1 MYIHVESWHIFLW
14 IFIFGNISVS
24 AEIIETPIPASMGN
38 KIVSQRIKVVE
49 VRIHNIDAS
58 DNFAYFHAELSTS
71 GTLKNVVGSNILT
84 IDSISVSGP
93 INEDD
98 FKTLWNGT
106 FNGKLKIINLEN
118 AVVENGIIPDYALF
132 HTDSQFDSENGI
144 IYPTKLEVLLLPDGI
159 THIGRHAVAWA
170 TKLRKIRFPSTL
182 KSIGIAT
189 FTNCYSLTCKSFTLP
204 ESLEELGDQV
214 FYECRNLNGEISLP
228 KFLKYIDSGVFYAC
242 GLTKA
247 TIPQTLLHLGSFA
260 FMGCNLQ
267 EAILPDDCRLGTS
280 GCQFRGNWEIKKVH
294 LPESLKTIPS
304 QIFYDC
310 LELDDVNIPPHL
322 EVIEDFAF
330 HQTAIKEI
338 TFPPTLREIG
348 LDAFQSCYLKTLV
361 LPPSVTILGFR
372 AFEGTRLESVY
383 SMATTPPTC
392 ERSPYDETPY
402 PFIDLPSSTPIYVPI
417 GTKDL
422 YINVPGW
429 NTHSN
434 YIETNEFPY
443 SSIAEVDVDNEILNH
458 AIYDLTGRKV
468 LKTTPGQIYIINGQ
482 KIMAK

>member
-1 MYIHVESWHIFLW
+1 MHIHIERLLILLW

-38 KIVSQRIKVVE
+38 EMVSQRIKVGE
-49 VRIHNIDAS
+49 VGIHNADAS

-71 GTLKNVVGSNILT
+71 GTLQDVVGNNILT

-93 INEDD
+93 INDND

-118 AVVENGIIPDYALF
+118 AVVGSGIVPDYALF

-189 FTNCYSLTCKSFTLP
+189 FTNCYSLTCESFTLP

-214 FYECRNLNGEISLP
+214 FYQCRNLNGEISLP
-228 KFLKYIDSGVFYAC
+228 KNLKYIDSAVFYTC

-247 TIPQTLLHLGSFA
+247 TIPKTLLHLGSFA
-260 FMGCNLQ
+260 FMGCNLR
-267 EAILPDDCRLGTS
+267 EAVLPDDCSLGAS
-280 GCQFRGNWEIKKVH
+280 GCQFRSNWELKKVH

-304 QIFYDC
+304 DIFYDC
-310 LELDDVNIPPHL
+310 LLLDDVNIPSQL
-322 EVIEDFAF
+322 EVIEEFAF

-338 TFPPTLREIG
+338 TFPPTLKEIG
-348 LDAFQSCYLKTLV
+348 LDAFQCCYLKTLV
-361 LPPSVTILGFR
+361 LPPSVNKLGFR
-372 AFEGTRLESVY
+372 AFEGTMLESVY
-383 SMATTPPTC
+383 CMATTPPTC
-392 ERSPYDETPY
+392 ERSPYDENPY

-417 GTKDL
+417 GTKNL
-422 YINVPGW
+422 YMNAPGW
-429 NTHSN
+429 NVYSN
-434 YIETNEFPY
+434 YIETTEFPY
-443 SSIAEVDVDNEILNH
+443 SSIAEVGVDHEILNH
-458 AIYDLTGRKV
+458 AIYDLYGRKV
-468 LKTTPGQIYIINGQ
+468 LNATPGQIYIINGQ
-482 KIMAK
+482 KIIAK